1 MLIRRKQQHH
11 YGYSLIELM
20 TTLVI
25 TGLILIALL
34 TISTS
39 INKHSKELMSR
50 SELRQTLGAVISI
63 MASDI
68 RRSGYWANAT
78 NDLDSGANT
87 NPFMA
92 VGTDVFINPANNCII
107 LSYDT
112 NKNGVLPDIGTA
124 PDDERYG
131 FRLYNNFIQARPLG
145 TSFSCDSAE
154 NMWEDLTDPNI
165 INVTSLSF
173 TPNYKTIALSGGGQ
187 FIIRNITILITASL
201 TDDATMTA
209 AVTKTIRV
217 RNSKYVP

>member
-1 MLIRRKQQHH
+1 MLISRKQQH

-39 INKHSKELMSR
+39 INKHSKELMNR
-50 SELRQTLGAVISI
+50 SELRQTLGSVINI
-63 MASDI
+63 MSSDI
-68 RRSGYWANAT
+68 RRSGYWASAA

-92 VGTDVFINPANNCII
+92 AGTDVFINPANNCIL

-112 NKNGVLPDIGTA
+112 NKNGVLPSMGTA

-131 FRLYNNFIQARPLG
+131 FRLFNNVIQARPLS
-145 TSFSCDSAE
+145 TSFSCDAAE
-154 NMWEDLTDPNI
+154 NMWEDLTDSNI
-165 INVTSLSF
+165 INITSLSF
-173 TPNYKTIALSGGGQ
+173 TPNYKTLTLSGGGQ
-187 FIIRNITILITASL
+187 FVIRNITISITAAL
-201 TDDATMTA
+201 TDDAAMTA
-209 AVTKTIRV
+209 TVVKTIRV